1 MQQAAI
7 DEAVKRSVSSG
18 LSLYSVDQPAL
29 LATAPNLVITQA
41 LCAVC
46 APATEEVD
54 AVCVDI
60 GRQLRAAGSSTTVE
74 VLSLQPTDLP
84 TVAASFEAVAC
95 ACGPKFA
102 PRGAALRS
110 EFERKFHAV
119 SAAVASTTVQTV
131 RPSVLLLEWLEPVF
145 DAGHWVPGQIEA
157 ACCRPATCGEH
168 RMKSTERSWADVTAA
183 DPDCILVGCCGFDA
197 QRNLADA
204 RALLKGKGMAAESF
218 RSLRAVQAGRVFAV
232 DANTYFA
239 RPSPS
244 LAEGAALVA
253 RCAYANEP
261 AVVTALENEIGFS
274 LPPATAW
281 APVHFEPLDQC
292 PEPLLSRSPPLL
304 LPTASSG
311 GGDGSVR
318 LVEIED
324 CWKIHQAAVAA
335 GEQYYTD
342 PETGYFV
349 FSEIAH
355 RQRGTCC
362 GNGW

>member
-1 MQQAAI
+1 MQEADGDGGAAAAAPPSLRIACLLPSATEIVGALGLSGSIVAVTHECDLCPDRAGLQSLMASCDRPPPSLVTSTTINPHAMQQAAI

-95 ACGPKFA
+95 ACGPEFA
-102 PRGAALRS
+102 PRGAALRA

-131 RPSVLLLEWLEPVF
+131 RPSVLLLEWLDPVF

-157 ACCRPATCGEH
+157 ACCR
-168 RMKSTERSWADVTAA
+168 SAA
-183 DPDCILVGCCGFDA
+183 RLW
-197 QRNLADA
+197 R
-204 RALLKGKGMAAESF
+204 
-218 RSLRAVQAGRVFAV
+218 
-232 DANTYFA
+232 
-239 RPSPS
+239 
-244 LAEGAALVA
+244 
-253 RCAYANEP
+253 
-261 AVVTALENEIGFS
+261 
-274 LPPATAW
+274 
-281 APVHFEPLDQC
+281 
-292 PEPLLSRSPPLL
+292 
-304 LPTASSG
+304 ASSYE
-311 GGDGSVR
+311 V
-318 LVEIED
+318 
-324 CWKIHQAAVAA
+324 
-335 GEQYYTD
+335 
-342 PETGYFV
+342 
-349 FSEIAH
+349 H
-355 RQRGTCC
+355 REELGRRDSGRS
-362 GNGW
+362 